1 MRWVS
6 ARPGTHSQAVP
17 AVSAWKDAPGMSS
30 RRRPHGSAALT
41 APATVPRTPATAR
54 TEARASTGSFY
65 VARRLAFLLSRTDKV
80 LTYSGIDLRI
90 TGTIR

>member
-17 AVSAWKDAPGMSS
+17 AVTAWKDAPGISS
-30 RRRPHGSAALT
+30 TSRPHGSAALT

-54 TEARASTGSFY
+54 TEARASTGSLY
-65 VARRLAFLLSRTDKV
+65 VARRLAFLLSGTDKV
-80 LTYSGIDLRI
+80 LTYSGIDMRTIGRI
-90 TGTIR
+90 R